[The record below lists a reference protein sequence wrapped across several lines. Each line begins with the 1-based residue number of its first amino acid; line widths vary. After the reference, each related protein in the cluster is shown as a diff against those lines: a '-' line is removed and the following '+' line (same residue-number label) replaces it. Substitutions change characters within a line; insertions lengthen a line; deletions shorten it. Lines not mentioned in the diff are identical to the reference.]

1 MRKIKLICFCLV
13 GFISIDGYSLSLDSF
28 LEQVSK
34 DNQGYTASQKSYEA
48 GTSRAEE
55 GDLVLAYSFFTNYQ
69 FSNDKRESNFSF
81 ITGDR
86 VTNNNLAFGFNKQTT
101 FGFSGSLY
109 YNISQ
114 TSMHGANTT
123 LLNSSQYYETRPV
136 LEFKQSLWQNAFG
149 RQTRAIIEAT
159 DAKNLSS
166 SYSASYNS
174 KKILSDAE
182 AVYWKLSLMREM
194 VKIKQDNLGRA
205 TKIKDWSEKRTKLNL
220 ADKADFLQA
229 DANFKMAQLE
239 LQAALDDERDLIRQ
253 LNTMRGINSDELSE
267 ELEILTVDSVEAMN
281 MPERKGV
288 RDDVASFREM
298 AKAASA
304 NAILSKDKNKPTLE
318 LFSTLSLNGRDPSF
332 DPSFKES
339 WGGNY
344 PYTVVGLRFNAPLD
358 FGNIKRVNSG
368 YELEKLSAQ
377 DSYDRKRFE
386 VDREWDSLTKKVQEL
401 KERLKIAKQVEDAQL
416 IKYTHE
422 QGRHNLGRTTTYQV
436 IMFEQ
441 DYATAQYLR
450 MNLQSQVLQLLA
462 TMKTFEGKE
471 EKSI

>member
-1 MRKIKLICFCLV
+1 MMKRIKLICL
-13 GFISIDGYSLSLDSF
+13 ISVISVNAYSLSLDTF
-28 LEQVSK
+28 LGEVSK
-34 DNQGYTASQKSYEA
+34 DNQAYTSSQKGYEA
-48 GTSRAEE
+48 GTSKSEE
-55 GDLVLAYSFFTNYQ
+55 GDLMLAYSFFTNYQ

-81 ITGDR
+81 VTGDR
-86 VTNNNLAFGFNKQTT
+86 TTNNTLSFGFNKLTT

-109 YNISQ
+109 YNVSH
-114 TSMHGANTT
+114 TSMHGANSAF
-123 LLNSSQYYETRPV
+123 LNSNQFYETKPV

-149 RQTRAIIEAT
+149 RQTKAMIEAT
-159 DAKNLSS
+159 DARNLSS
-166 SYSASYNS
+166 AYSSSYNS

-194 VKIKQDNLGRA
+194 VKIKQDNLKRA
-205 TKIKDWSEKRTKLNL
+205 TKIKEWSERRTKLNL
-220 ADKADFLQA
+220 ADKSDFLQA

-239 LQAALDDERDLIRQ
+239 LQAAMDDEKDLVRQ
-253 LNTMRGINSDELSE
+253 LNTMRGVNSDELNE
-267 ELEILTVDSVEAMN
+267 ELDVLTVDSVVAMN
-281 MPERKGV
+281 TPERKGV

-298 AKAASA
+298 ARAASA
-304 NAILSKDKNKPTLE
+304 NAVLSKDKNKPTLE

-344 PYTVVGLRFNAPLD
+344 PYTVVGIKFSAPLD

-368 YELEKLSAQ
+368 YELDKLSAQ
-377 DSYDRKRFE
+377 DSYERKRFE
-386 VDREWDSLTKKVQEL
+386 VDREWDNLAKKVQEL
-401 KERLKIAKQVEDAQL
+401 KERLKIAKQVEEAQL
-416 IKYTHE
+416 IKYNNE
-422 QGRHNLGRTTTYQV
+422 QNRHNLGRTTTYQV

-441 DYATAQYLR
+441 DYATSQYLR

-471 EKSI
+471 EQVL